1 METEQI
7 IIPNAL
13 PGEEFQP
20 VERHEEYYVSN
31 KGRIFSKNRYR
42 FLVPFQEANGYMRV
56 QLNGNKY
63 YVHRLVANAFIENPE
78 PEQYAFVD
86 HINHDR
92 NDNNASNLRWC
103 SHIQN
108 CNNRANDEFVQ
119 ELPENVIPV
128 NRYGRYEFQ
137 DLYYAANDLFYKYNG
152 INYKI
157 IRPYLDANDYYKI
170 KAVDINKRSRNI
182 SLIKFK
188 RLFDLI

>member
-92 NDNNASNLRWC
+92 SDNNASNLRWC

-119 ELPENVIPV
+119 ELPENAITV
-128 NRYGRYEFQ
+128 NRYGRYEFR
-137 DLYYAANDLFYKYNG
+137 DLYYANNLFYKYNG